1 MQLTK
6 KEKTIKYTVCT
17 LIILLAAL
25 LQNVAGLWFEI
36 GNARCFFLVPAAVS
50 LGINEDEKTSA
61 FLGLFAGLL
70 WDTVSAQ
77 HMGFNCIFLML
88 VCYIT
93 SALVTY
99 LFRDTYRISIISS
112 ICASGLYCLLHWLFF
127 IAVPSGKTGVSSLGY
142 FYLPCF
148 IYTSAM
154 SLVIVWILREIKSY
168 LNKEYRLEGND
179 KEGI

>member
-6 KEKTIKYTVCT
+6 KERTIKYTIYT
-17 LIILLAAL
+17 LIILLSAL
-25 LQNVAGLWFEI
+25 IQNVAGLWLEI
-36 GNARCFFLVPAAVS
+36 GSARCFFLIPAAVV
-50 LGINEDEKTSA
+50 LGINEDEKISA

-70 WDTVSAQ
+70 WDTVSSQ

-99 LFRDTYRISIISS
+99 LFRDAYRVSVISS
-112 ICASGLYCLLHWLFF
+112 IGAVGIYCLLHWLFF
-127 IAVPSGKTGVSSLGY
+127 VIIPSGKSGAASLGY

-148 IYTSAM
+148 LYTSVM
-154 SLVIVWILREIKSY
+154 TLVIAWILRETKAH
-168 LNKEYRLEGND
+168 LNKEYRLDE
-179 KEGI
+179 